1 MCGGRERDKE
11 MERRYLF
18 FFFFFM
24 QREGQQQSKR
34 KKNKT
39 HFFPLPSLFGL
50 FFIEAPLLFTFF

>member
-1 MCGGRERDKE
+1 MCGGREREKE
-11 MERRYLF
+11 MERRDL

>member
-1 MCGGRERDKE
+1 
-11 MERRYLF
+11 MERRDLF